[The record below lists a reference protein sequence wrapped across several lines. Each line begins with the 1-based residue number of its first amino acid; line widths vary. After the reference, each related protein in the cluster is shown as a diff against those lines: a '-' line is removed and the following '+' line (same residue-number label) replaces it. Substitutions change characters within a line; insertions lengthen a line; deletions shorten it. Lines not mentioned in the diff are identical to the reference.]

1 MFMYGTNV
9 SITVADMLGYM
20 NMYIIK
26 HKPVAVHFKLIL
38 VYKINIHMY
47 FISKM
52 DYLMISNIV
61 MLLQN

>member
-1 MFMYGTNV
+1 MYGTNV

-38 VYKINIHMY
+38 VY
-47 FISKM
+47 
-52 DYLMISNIV
+52 
-61 MLLQN
+61 